1 MTMGDDDEKD
11 RLQRLHMA
19 LEASLEQLG
28 YAQQIAAQAGSIEAP
43 SAEMEAIEKIFAE
56 LNVLRNGVRDRLM
69 KRLSRPSLNVVE

>member
-1 MTMGDDDEKD
+1 MNAEDDKD

-28 YAQQIAAQAGSIEAP
+28 YAQQVAAQSGSIDAP
-43 SAEMEAIEKIFAE
+43 SAEMQAIEKIFGE

-69 KRLSRPSLNVVE
+69 KSLGRPKLDVVK